1 MSHGSG
7 ARGQAADGVEVPDDL
22 DRALRAAGSVA
33 EACRATVDNL
43 VRAGYPMPSVYLEQS
58 GRLRCQASHGYWQI
72 YDGMPPAA
80 GVIGRTFRTGE
91 PQIVRSPTEEEAYL
105 PAVTEVREE
114 VCVPIRVAGR
124 CAGALNVETVDRL
137 SSDTPEVLAT
147 TAQLLGQRIE
157 TLGGLP
163 AESPMRRLAT
173 HALTFVQEPVGADA
187 LEQALV
193 AATELSGLSSGMIA
207 VIAGASG
214 VDGREHST
222 MRTRADDLDWEVT
235 TRTRPAT
242 WQAAGAS
249 GPLGDQLAALSEED
263 LALVASWVESGT
275 SCYTVARST
284 GLGFYGAAILQQVG
298 VRSLIVIPL
307 DAAAGRLGILLM
319 ADSAEHSPSTETVE
333 RLELFGAIVASSLRT
348 AEVMRQLESRADRD
362 PLTEL
367 RHGGSFR
374 VDLAR
379 ALSDRRFASRT
390 AVLAIDVDN
399 FKEVNDTRGH
409 PMGDDVLRRLAMT
422 LAGALRDADRVYRV
436 GGDEFA
442 ALLRVRDGSD
452 ALATAQRLR
461 SAVRQAGDLPTLSIG
476 VAVQEPREDPQ
487 DLVQRADAA
496 LYAVKRGGRDGT
508 RLHAS

>member
-7 ARGQAADGVEVPDDL
+7 ARRQSASGAGVPDDL
-22 DRALRAAGSVA
+22 DRALREAGSVP
-33 EACRATVDNL
+33 EACQATVDHL
-43 VRAGYPMPSVYLEQS
+43 VHAGYLLPSVYLAQS
-58 GRLRCQASHGYWQI
+58 GRLRCQASHGYWQV

-91 PQIVRSPTEEEAYL
+91 PQVVRAPLEEEAYL

-114 VCVPIRVAGR
+114 VCVPIPVAGR

-137 SSDTPEVLAT
+137 PADTPEVLT
-147 TAQLLGQRIE
+147 TAAQLLGQRIE
-157 TLGGLP
+157 ELGGLP

-173 HALTFVQEPVGADA
+173 HALTLVQEPVDADA
-187 LEQALV
+187 LERAL
-193 AATELSGLSSGMIA
+193 AAAAELSGLSSGMIA
-207 VIAGASG
+207 ITKTVTGPDDGADPVARARAG
-214 VDGREHST
+214 DFDREVAA
-222 MRTRADDLDWEVT
+222 RAG
-235 TRTRPAT
+235 PAT
-242 WQAAGAS
+242 WQVTRAF
-249 GPLGDQLAALSEED
+249 GPLGDQLAGLTTED
-263 LALVASWVESGT
+263 LALIASWVESGT
-275 SCYTVARST
+275 SCYTVAGAT
-284 GLGFYGAAILQQVG
+284 GLGFYGAEIPRELG

-307 DAAAGRLGILLM
+307 NAAAGRLGTLVM
-319 ADSAEHSPSTETVE
+319 ADSAEHSPSTEAVE
-333 RLELFGAIVASSLRT
+333 RLELFGAILASSLRT

-362 PLTEL
+362 PLTGL

-442 ALLRVRDGSD
+442 ALLRVRGGSD
-452 ALATAQRLR
+452 ALATAQRIR
-461 SAVRQAGDLPTLSIG
+461 SAVRQTGDLPTLSIG
-476 VAVQEPREDPQ
+476 VAVQEPREDPLV
-487 DLVQRADAA
+487 LVQRADAA

-508 RLHAS
+508 QLHAS

>member
-1 MSHGSG
+1 
-7 ARGQAADGVEVPDDL
+7 L
-22 DRALRAAGSVA
+22 
-33 EACRATVDNL
+33 
-43 VRAGYPMPSVYLEQS
+43 
-58 GRLRCQASHGYWQI
+58 
-72 YDGMPPAA
+72 
-80 GVIGRTFRTGE
+80 
-91 PQIVRSPTEEEAYL
+91 
-105 PAVTEVREE
+105 
-114 VCVPIRVAGR
+114 
-124 CAGALNVETVDRL
+124 
-137 SSDTPEVLAT
+137 
-147 TAQLLGQRIE
+147 
-157 TLGGLP
+157 
-163 AESPMRRLAT
+163 
-173 HALTFVQEPVGADA
+173 
-187 LEQALV
+187 
-193 AATELSGLSSGMIA
+193 
-207 VIAGASG
+207 
-214 VDGREHST
+214 
-222 MRTRADDLDWEVT
+222 
-235 TRTRPAT
+235 
-242 WQAAGAS
+242 
-249 GPLGDQLAALSEED
+249 
-263 LALVASWVESGT
+263 
-275 SCYTVARST
+275 
-284 GLGFYGAAILQQVG
+284 
-298 VRSLIVIPL
+298 
-307 DAAAGRLGILLM
+307 
-319 ADSAEHSPSTETVE
+319 
-333 RLELFGAIVASSLRT
+333 ASSLRT

>member
-7 ARGQAADGVEVPDDL
+7 ARGQAPSGAGVPGDL
-22 DRALRAAGSVA
+22 DRVLREAGSVA
-33 EACRATVDNL
+33 EVCQATVDHL
-43 VRAGYPMPSVYLEQS
+43 VHAGYPLPSVYLEQS

-91 PQIVRSPTEEEAYL
+91 PQVVRSPTEEEAYL

-114 VCVPIRVAGR
+114 VCVPIPVADR

-137 SSDTPEVLAT
+137 PPDTPHVLTT
-147 TAQLLGQRIE
+147 TAQLLGQRIQD
-157 TLGGLP
+157 LGGLP

-173 HALTFVQEPVGADA
+173 HALTLVEEPVGSDA
-187 LEQALV
+187 LGRAL
-193 AATELSGLSSGMIA
+193 AAASELSGHSTGIIAVSGPSTGSPERAKFGDCASSGA
-207 VIAGASG
+207 FEGEV
-214 VDGREHST
+214 
-222 MRTRADDLDWEVT
+222 DDLPRST
-235 TRTRPAT
+235 TWRVVE
-242 WQAAGAS
+242 AS
-249 GPLGDQLAALSEED
+249 GPLGEQLAALSDED
-263 LALVASWVESGT
+263 FALVASWVESGT
-275 SCYTVARST
+275 SCYTVAGAT
-284 GLGFYGAAILQQVG
+284 GLGFYGAEMLRELG
-298 VRSLIVIPL
+298 VRSLILIPL
-307 DAAAGRLGILLM
+307 NAAAGRIGILLM
-319 ADSAEHSPSTETVE
+319 VDSAEHSPSTETVE
-333 RLELFGAIVASSLRT
+333 RLELFGAILASSLRT